1 MTLSN
6 TTSNGSFE
14 AQLEQERRALWQ
26 AHPNWS
32 EETLQHAWSKRLM
45 GLVTELATR
54 VNDAAVPRNLQ
65 YGLGGIGTSPAQV
78 QGADQGRLVGGFLL
92 MDSGRG

>member
-6 TTSNGSFE
+6 NSSSNDSFGT
-14 AQLEQERRALWQ
+14 QLEQERRALWQ
-26 AHPNWS
+26 AHAHWS
-32 EETLQHAWSKRLM
+32 EEIFQQAWSTRL
-45 GLVTELATR
+45 TELLLDGAS
-54 VNDAAVPRNLQ
+54 VPRNLQ
-65 YGLGGIGTSPAQV
+65 YELGGIGTSPAQ